1 MKIAFL
7 APIESNIQY
16 RQQYMAIIDYLIKTG
31 HSVTHALSV
40 TSATLSAWSEEKRV
54 EYFNSFYTK
63 IGQSDMVIA
72 ECSFP
77 SVHVGYEIS
86 CAIQQG
92 REVIMLKVKN
102 SLPDIM
108 TSDMLNLNKNIYIY
122 EYANDTLFAT
132 IKEALECNPIQKFKK
147 YNVLFPI
154 EMITKLNLISK
165 QKNLPKSVY
174 IRQLL
179 EKGLATETLK

>member
-7 APIESNIQY
+7 APIEASIQY
-16 RQQYMAIIDYLIKTG
+16 RQQNMAIVDYLTKIG

-40 TSATLSAWSEEKRV
+40 TAETLSIWDEGKRAN
-54 EYFNSFYTK
+54 YFSSFYTK
-63 IGQSDMVIA
+63 IGKCDMVIA
-72 ECSFP
+72 ECSTP

-122 EYANDTLFAT
+122 EYSNDTLFAT

-147 YNVLFPI
+147 YNVLFPT
-154 EMITKLNLISK
+154 EMVTKLNQISK
-165 QKNLPKSVY
+165 KKNLPKSVY
-174 IRQLL
+174 IRQIL
-179 EKGLATETLK
+179 EKGIEAELID